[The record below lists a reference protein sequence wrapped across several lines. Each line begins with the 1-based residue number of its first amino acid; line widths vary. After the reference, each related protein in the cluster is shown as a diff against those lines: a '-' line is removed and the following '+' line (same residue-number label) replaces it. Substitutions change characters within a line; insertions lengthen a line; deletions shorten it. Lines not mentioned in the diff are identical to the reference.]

1 MNDDAVAKL
10 DPRIRAALKYFPNT
24 GPERPR
30 SRDEMVAAAAS
41 EAARKATERT
51 KAFLEHMCGEELVTS
66 EGLTVSHHDLE
77 SAPDGNT
84 INVIVTRP
92 ESDDVVPAVVYLHG
106 GGMASMS
113 CHYANYRAFARMVA
127 HHGVAVVSVDFRN
140 SVAASSIPD
149 VAPFPAGLNDCVSGF
164 RWTLANAT
172 QLGVDPG
179 RVVIA
184 GESGGGNLTLA
195 SGLRLLADGDIDTL
209 HGLYALAPYIAGEW
223 PQDRYPSTVEND
235 GIMISPRSHSGQVSY
250 GQDAWDRQD
259 IQAWPG
265 LATSAE
271 LVGLPKTTVVVNE
284 CDPLRDE
291 GIDFYRKLLDAQ
303 VPARCRQVM
312 GTMHATE
319 IVPFLCPEIS
329 RDAARDLAAFA
340 TE

>member
-10 DPRIRAALKYFPNT
+10 DPRIRGALKYFPNT
-24 GPERPR
+24 GPGPRR

-41 EAARKATERT
+41 DSALEAVERT
-51 KAFLEHMCGEELVTS
+51 KQFLEHMCGEELVTS
-66 EGLTVSHHDLE
+66 EGLQVSHHDLT
-77 SAPDGNT
+77 SQPDGNT
-84 INVIVTRP
+84 INVILTRP
-92 ESDDVVPAVVYLHG
+92 EGDEVVPAVVYLHG

-127 HHGVAVVSVDFRN
+127 HHGVAVVLVDFRN
-140 SVAASSIPD
+140 AIAASSIPE

-164 RWTLANAT
+164 RWTRAHADE
-172 QLGVDPG
+172 LGIDPS

-195 SGLRLLADGDIDTL
+195 SGLRLLADGDIDDV
-209 HGLYALAPYIAGEW
+209 HGLYAFAPYIAGEW
-223 PQDRYPSTVEND
+223 PQERYPSTIEND
-235 GIMISPRSHSGQVSY
+235 GIMISPRSHSGQVGY

-265 LATSAE
+265 LATPDDLA
-271 LVGLPKTTVVVNE
+271 GLPKTVVVVNE

-329 RDAARDLAAFA
+329 DDAARDLAAFA
-340 TE
+340 SS